1 MTPED
6 HEAFKKWRH
15 AQIRSA
21 KRLLRPLPRKAN
33 VHRYPVLKKFKGLKE
48 KKYLWSFR
56 VKDVIPS
63 LYAAWILALVPLFG
77 FQLVLSVC
85 FALYFRSN
93 LPIMAGIQLT
103 TNAFTVPPIFYV
115 MHLIGAA
122 VWSGLGGPAEVVTLE
137 DMKNIMGFFSEFG
150 VFTALIIILEMFIG
164 GFITG
169 GILGFVSSSIYRFMA
184 HRIRKKTARFEELRR
199 LNKIADGS
207 LAPPAE
213 L

>member
-1 MTPED
+1 MTPEE
-6 HEAFKKWRH
+6 HEAYKKWH
-15 AQIRSA
+15 FAQIRAA

-33 VHRYPVLKKFKGLKE
+33 VHRYPVLKKFKGLKD

-56 VKDVIPS
+56 VKDVVPS
-63 LYAAWILALVPLFG
+63 FYAAWILALVPLFG

-93 LPIMAGIQLT
+93 LPVMAGIQLT

-122 VWSGLGGPAEVVTLE
+122 VWSGLGGHAVIVTLE
-137 DMKNIMGFFSEFG
+137 DMRNIMGFFSEFG
-150 VFTALIIILEMFIG
+150 VLSALIIILEMFIG

-169 GILGFVSSSIYRFMA
+169 GILGFLSSFIYRFMA
-184 HRIRKKTARFEELRR
+184 QRVKRKHARFAELRR
-199 LNKIADGS
+199 LSQIADGS
-207 LAPPAE
+207 LGS
-213 L
+213 

>member
-169 GILGFVSSSIYRFMA
+169 GILGFFSSSIYRFMA
-184 HRIRKKTARFEELRR
+184 HRIRKKTARFEKLRR
-199 LNKIADGS
+199 LNKVADGS

-213 L
+213 S